1 MKKGYLILQD
11 GQVFEGVRFG
21 AETDTVG
28 ELVFTTGMCGY
39 VETLTDP
46 SYAGQIVMQTYPL
59 IGNYGIIRE
68 DFEGA
73 CCVKRLLDRSAA
85 FQEYHRRGAGVQA
98 RSCRIY

>member
-39 VETLTDP
+39 VETLT
-46 SYAGQIVMQTYPL
+46 
-59 IGNYGIIRE
+59 
-68 DFEGA
+68 
-73 CCVKRLLDRSAA
+73 
-85 FQEYHRRGAGVQA
+85 A
-98 RSCRIY
+98 RSCCRRSRSSATTASSGRILKEPAA